1 MTDRHLLRILTFLA
15 RGAARCEPA
24 GKPGTSLL
32 QGGDRGTIAVPGEA
46 IGQAI
51 ARGLIIDAEGD
62 ISIAQAGFAWMARA
76 GSGEDRFQ
84 AQHQDRDIRAVE
96 LAGAREFVMVNL
108 KESPLAALAQRKG
121 RDGRAFLSAFEI
133 EAGERLRADY
143 DFGQLMPRM
152 SANWEAAVSAGRR
165 GGGNT
170 KADLS
175 DNALAA
181 RQRVNAAIEAVGPE
195 LSGVLVDVC
204 CFLKGLE
211 EVETERRWPRRSAK
225 LMLKTALGVLDRHYR
240 PKQRGDGRRSV
251 VHWGAP
257 DYRPRVGE

>member
-1 MTDRHLLRILTFLA
+1 MTDRHLMRILTFLA
-15 RGAARCEPA
+15 RGAAHCEPA
-24 GKPGTSLL
+24 GKLDTSLL
-32 QGGDRGTIAVPGEA
+32 QGGERGAIALPDEA
-46 IGQAI
+46 LGQAI
-51 ARGLIIDAEGD
+51 ARDLVVDTAGE
-62 ISIAQAGFAWMARA
+62 ISISQAGLAFLARA
-76 GSGEDRFQ
+76 GSGDDRFQ
-84 AQHQDRDIRAVE
+84 AQHQNRDIRMVE
-96 LAGAREFVMVNL
+96 LAGSREFVAVNL

-121 RDGRAFLSAFEI
+121 RDGRAFLSAFEL

-143 DFGQLMPRM
+143 DFGQIMPRM

-195 LSGVLVDVC
+195 LAGVLVDIC

-211 EVETERRWPRRSAK
+211 TVETERCWPRRSAK

-240 PKQRGDGRRSV
+240 PKTRGDNRRNF
-251 VHWGAP
+251 VHWGAA
-257 DYRPRVGE
+257 DYRPRVSE

>member
-1 MTDRHLLRILTFLA
+1 MGTDDRHLTRILAFLS
-15 RGAARCEPA
+15 RGAARCEAA
-24 GKPGTSLL
+24 GKPETVLL
-32 QGGDRGTIAVPGEA
+32 QSCERGAIAVPADALEQARARDLIAQSEGEMA
-46 IGQAI
+46 IT
-51 ARGLIIDAEGD
+51 AEGK
-62 ISIAQAGFAWMARA
+62 AWLARVHGAG
-76 GSGEDRFQ
+76 DRFQ
-84 AQHQDRDIRAVE
+84 SQHQARTVRSVE
-96 LAGAREFVMVNL
+96 IGGEQAFVAINL

-121 RDGRAFLSAFEI
+121 RDGRAFLSTFEV

-143 DFGQLMPRM
+143 DFGQIMPRM

-165 GGGNT
+165 GSRNA

-195 LSGVLVDVC
+195 LAGVLIDVC

-211 EVETERRWPRRSAK
+211 TVETERSWPRRSAK

-240 PKQRGDGRRSV
+240 PRRKNDGSL
-251 VHWGAP
+251 VHWGAA
-257 DYRPRVGE
+257 DYRPRLGE